1 MMEARGEHVLVV
13 EGASEPPPATDDDVD
28 AAVRRR
34 LDAGL
39 SVRDASAEVAA
50 ALGVPKRVAYRS
62 AVRQSR

>member
-1 MMEARGEHVLVV
+1 MTA
-13 EGASEPPPATDDDVD
+13 APAWTRPAAAGGDID

-50 ALGVPKRVAYRS
+50 ALGVPKRVAYQS